1 MKIADK
7 FTLSRIVLSPVF
19 YLLYFLPVWTKFSPT
34 ISVWILLPLLAF
46 MEFTDF
52 LDGFYARKTNAV
64 SDFGKLFDP
73 FADVLVHL
81 TTFCCLVIS
90 GYMPGIIFILILYRE
105 FCMNFI
111 RMMAIQKGVAIG
123 ARKGGKFKTVLYVIT
138 TFYCLIIESCA
149 RLEINVNMLMESLNI
164 GRIILIALCLIAA
177 YASFTDYLVHFWGL
191 LKNSEKK
198 YKNKNKTLDNLK

>member
-1 MKIADK
+1 MSIADK

-19 YLLYFLPVWTKFSPT
+19 FLLYFSPSWTLVSPAA
-34 ISVWILLPLLAF
+34 SVWMMVPLLAF

-52 LDGFYARKTNAV
+52 LDGFFARRLKAV

-90 GYMPGIIFILILYRE
+90 GYMPGIVFMLILYRE
-105 FCMNFI
+105 FCMIFI

-123 ARKGGKFKTVLYVIT
+123 ARKGGKAKTVLYVVT
-138 TFYCLIIESCA
+138 TFYCLLIESCGRMGIDVSSVA
-149 RLEINVNMLMESLNI
+149 SGLEV
-164 GRIILIALCLIAA
+164 GRVILVALCLIAA
-177 YASFTDYLVHFWGL
+177 YASFADYLVHFWGL
-191 LKNSEKK
+191 LRNGNKK
-198 YKNKNKTLDNLK
+198 

>member
-1 MKIADK
+1 MRIADK
-7 FTLSRIVLSPVF
+7 FTLSRIILSPIF
-19 YLLYFLPVWTKFSPT
+19 YLLYFLPTWTKFSPS

-52 LDGFYARKTNAV
+52 LDGFFARKTKAV

-90 GYMPGIIFILILYRE
+90 GYMPGLIFMLILYRE
-105 FCMNFI
+105 FSMNFI

-123 ARKGGKFKTVLYVIT
+123 ARKGGKLKTVLYVIT
-138 TFYCLIIESCA
+138 TFYCLAIEACGRVGITITA
-149 RLEINVNMLMESLNI
+149 MAGGLNV
-164 GRIILIALCLIAA
+164 GRIVLIGLCLIAA
-177 YASFTDYLVHFWGL
+177 YASFADYLVHFWGL
-191 LKNSEKK
+191 LKNAEKK
-198 YKNKNKTLDNLK
+198 

>member
-1 MKIADK
+1 MRIADK

-19 YLLYFLPVWTKFSPT
+19 FLLYFLPAWTGFSPAVS
-34 ISVWILLPLLAF
+34 IWILIPLLGF

-52 LDGFYARKTNAV
+52 FDGFFARKLKAV

-90 GYMPGIIFILILYRE
+90 GYMPGIIFMLILYRE

-138 TFYCLIIESCA
+138 TFYCLLIESCG
-149 RLEINVNMLMESLNI
+149 RLGIDISSLLPGLNI

-191 LKNSEKK
+191 LKNTEKK
-198 YKNKNKTLDNLK
+198 

>member
-1 MKIADK
+1 MNIADR

-19 YLLYFLPVWTKFSPT
+19 FLVYFLPAWSNVSPSLTVWVM
-34 ISVWILLPLLAF
+34 IPLLAF

-52 LDGFYARKTNAV
+52 LDGFFARKLKQV

-90 GYMPGIIFILILYRE
+90 GYMPGIVFMLILYRE

-138 TFYCLIIESCA
+138 TFYCILMESCV
-149 RLEINVNMLMESLNI
+149 RLEIDVSGILGGLDI
-164 GRIILIALCLIAA
+164 GRVILIVLCLIAA
-177 YASFTDYLVHFWGL
+177 YASFTDYLVHFGSL
-191 LKNSEKK
+191 IKADKKN
-198 YKNKNKTLDNLK
+198 

>member
-19 YLLYFLPVWTKFSPT
+19 YLLYFLPVWTKFSPKL
-34 ISVWILLPLLAF
+34 SVWILLPLLAF

-138 TFYCLIIESCA
+138 TFYCLVIEACE
-149 RLEINVNMLMESLNI
+149 RLGININMLKESLNI
-164 GRIILIALCLIAA
+164 GRIVLIALCLIAA
-177 YASFTDYLVHFWGL
+177 YASFADYLVHFWGL
-191 LKNSEKK
+191 LKNAEKK
-198 YKNKNKTLDNLK
+198 

>member
-19 YLLYFLPVWTKFSPT
+19 YLLYFLPVWTKFSPKL
-34 ISVWILLPLLAF
+34 SVWILLPLLAF

-138 TFYCLIIESCA
+138 TFYCLVIEACE
-149 RLEINVNMLMESLNI
+149 RLGININMLMESLNI
-164 GRIILIALCLIAA
+164 GRIVLIALCLIAA
-177 YASFTDYLVHFWGL
+177 YASFADYLVHFWGL

-198 YKNKNKTLDNLK
+198 